1 VETVQEL
8 HDFLRDDNSENK
20 NISAIIGSAL
30 RHSIMNPK
38 WQPAATD
45 AAITPS
51 IQAQSKIGWQQVF
64 LGRIA
69 KTITERNGEHS
80 DPVTRFDANKRGKRW
95 KQKLIR
101 KIWDTY
107 LKLWKQRN
115 EIIHGTQERDKNE
128 IQRQRLTARLERCY
142 QYQSQLRVQDQN
154 KIFYK
159 TIDEIKQE
167 DPRMIQSWLKICERL
182 IRIHKKEAKKPNQMK
197 TMMEQFV
204 QWKPSQKAKRKR
216 SSKTPHQKHDLRP
229 D

>member
-1 VETVQEL
+1 VETIQEL
-8 HDFLRDDNSENK
+8 HDYLKDDKSDNK
-20 NISAIIGSAL
+20 SISAIIGSAL
-30 RHSIMNPK
+30 RHSIENPK
-38 WQPAATD
+38 WQLAPTD

-69 KTITERNGEHS
+69 KTITERSGEHL
-80 DPVTRFDANKRGKRW
+80 DHVARFEANKRGKKW

-115 EIIHGTQERDKNE
+115 EIIHGAQERDKSE
-128 IQRQRLTARLERCY
+128 IQRQRLAARLERCY
-142 QYQSQLRVQDQN
+142 QYQSQLRAQDRN

-167 DPRMIQSWLKICERL
+167 DPRLIQSWLKLCERL
-182 IRIHKKEAKKPNQMK
+182 IRIHKKEAKKPNKMK
-197 TMMEQFV
+197 T
-204 QWKPSQKAKRKR
+204 
-216 SSKTPHQKHDLRP
+216 
-229 D
+229 